1 MPVNEC
7 PWCHS
12 GKISKVE
19 NEQFNDMY
27 YCERCEHRFRY
38 QDNVDQTIKGMEKSS
53 SINECKEVN
62 MKKKEATK
70 LKEDDAEEEEDCKCK
85 EASKPKKQRFE
96 KEDEATEEDDSTEDE
111 EVEYKGKKKKVK
123 KEAEDDAEEESSEE
137 EEETT
142 EKGEMGGENQAEGA
156 QASTTAGHTITPG
169 KMTGQKQNVF
179 NPETKIQGTR
189 IGTGTTPGQESY
201 SSKSVENTDLLKSP
215 LFTELSKQIGDMQK
229 SIGKKVEAVEKS
241 FADRLANL
249 QKTVEAVEKFYSQP
263 LHKGFVEN
271 AAPEG
276 SIQKSVKQQLEEKN
290 VRFSD

>member
-1 MPVNEC
+1 
-7 PWCHS
+7 
-12 GKISKVE
+12 
-19 NEQFNDMY
+19 
-27 YCERCEHRFRY
+27 
-38 QDNVDQTIKGMEKSS
+38 
-53 SINECKEVN
+53 

-123 KEAEDDAEEESSEE
+123 KEAEDDADAEEESSEE

-249 QKTVEAVEKFYSQP
+249 QRTVEAVEKFYEQP